1 MHIVCSDLE
10 GIFVP
15 EIWINVA
22 EKTGIKELRLTTRD
36 ISDYDVLMKKR
47 LVILNKNRLKIDD
60 IKAVIATMDPLD
72 GALEFLDW
80 LRSRIPVIVVSDT
93 FEQFARPLI
102 QKLGWPA
109 LFCHTLLI
117 NPDGSIS
124 GYKLRQKDSKREA
137 VISLKRLNYNTIAV
151 GDSYNDIT
159 MLKQA
164 DTGILFDPPENVKNE
179 FYKFPVTYS
188 YDDLKDIIQ
197 QILSDESGPKP
208 STNTVGRVWSK
219 TFISEV

>member
-22 EKTGIKELRLTTRD
+22 EKTGINELRLTTRD
-36 ISDYDVLMKKR
+36 ISNYDVLMKRR
-47 LVILNKNRLKIDD
+47 LAILDENRLKIDD
-60 IKAVIATMDPLD
+60 IKAVISTMDPID

-80 LRSRIPVIVVSDT
+80 LRSCVPVIVVSDT
-93 FEQFARPLI
+93 FDQFAGPLMK
-102 QKLGWPA
+102 KLGWPT
-109 LFCHTLLI
+109 LFCHTLSI
-117 NPDGSIS
+117 NPDGSIA

-137 VISLKRLNYNTIAV
+137 VISLKSLQYDTIAV

-159 MLKQA
+159 MLKEA
-164 DTGILFDPPENVKNE
+164 DNGILFDPPENVKNE
-179 FYKFPVTYS
+179 FPAFPVSYN

-197 QILSDESGPKP
+197 KILSNDFK
-208 STNTVGRVWSK
+208 
-219 TFISEV
+219 

>member
-36 ISDYDVLMKKR
+36 ISDYDVLMKRR
-47 LVILNKNRLKIDD
+47 LAILDENRLKIDD

-80 LRSRIPVIVVSDT
+80 LRSSIQVIVVSDT
-93 FEQFARPLI
+93 FEQFARPLMK
-102 QKLGWPA
+102 KLGWPT
-109 LFCHTLLI
+109 LFCHTLSI
-117 NPDGSIS
+117 NPDGSIA

-137 VISLKRLNYNTIAV
+137 VISLKNLKYDTIAV

-164 DTGILFDPPENVKNE
+164 DNGILFDPPENVKNE
-179 FYKFPVTYS
+179 FPEFPVTYN

-197 QILSDESGPKP
+197 QILSDESDLKP
-208 STNTVGRVWSK
+208 A
-219 TFISEV
+219 